1 MFNRWTIDR
10 MRQDVCGRARPIDSS
25 VFDCFAAR
33 QQDVEGAGGIM
44 QFVLEVSPPPTVTQ
58 QDRGPAHDG
67 SDHPVVAEVIDAD
80 TG

>member
-10 MRQDVCGRARPIDSS
+10 IWQDVCGRARPIDSS
-25 VFDCFAAR
+25 VFDCSAAR

-44 QFVLEVSPPPTVTQ
+44 QFVRSISAPTATQ

-80 TG
+80 TR